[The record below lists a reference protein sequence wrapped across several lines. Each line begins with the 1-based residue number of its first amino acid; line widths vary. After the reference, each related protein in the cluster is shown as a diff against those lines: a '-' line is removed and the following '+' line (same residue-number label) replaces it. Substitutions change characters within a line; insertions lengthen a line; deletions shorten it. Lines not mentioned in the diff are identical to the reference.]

1 MVRDPS
7 AQCDAPRPVPRRAAL
22 SACQAGRVTEQP
34 PAAPDP
40 GAGAGAPPPPYG
52 QTPSGAGQPG
62 QPGQPPYPPPVYG
75 QAYGYSY
82 GPPGYTQVY
91 VAAPTP
97 RTSTTAIIAMVL
109 AGLSFLYCPVVFA
122 IVALVMAQQAEREI
136 AESNGWVTGDGLVTG
151 ARIAAWLN
159 IGLAVLVVVV
169 VFVLAAVST
178 PHRA

>member
-1 MVRDPS
+1 M
-7 AQCDAPRPVPRRAAL
+7 
-22 SACQAGRVTEQP
+22 TEQP
-34 PAAPDP
+34 PAAPGPDAP
-40 GAGAGAPPPPYG
+40 PPPPYG
-52 QTPSGAGQPG
+52 QTPSGPG
-62 QPGQPPYPPPVYG
+62 QPGQTPYEPGFG
-75 QAYGYSY
+75 QPYGYSY

-159 IGLAVLVVVV
+159 IGLAVLAVVVV
-169 VFVLAAVST
+169 LVLGAAST
-178 PHRA
+178 AHRG

>member
-1 MVRDPS
+1 M
-7 AQCDAPRPVPRRAAL
+7 
-22 SACQAGRVTEQP
+22 TEQP
-34 PAAPDP
+34 PAAPGPDAP
-40 GAGAGAPPPPYG
+40 PPPPYG
-52 QTPSGAGQPG
+52 QTPSGPG
-62 QPGQPPYPPPVYG
+62 QPGQPPYAPGFG
-75 QAYGYSY
+75 QPYGYSY

-159 IGLAVLVVVV
+159 IGLAVLAVVVV
-169 VFVLAAVST
+169 LVLGAAST
-178 PHRA
+178 AHRG